1 MNSNAGGGVAVHRP
15 SGARCF
21 GGLEFPTLKGG
32 ATDPCASGALEADRP
47 MVAPQRFIHQV
58 DSRPARRSLAR
69 AVRAIAALMLLPFAA
84 HAQYVGKVDDKPATP
99 TLRAVGVLEWTGKA
113 GKPKF
118 CRLVPITIFDGNQ
131 LQDAGIYMARPAP
144 LALQSEVEY
153 QLKKNGRT
161 IGLFDVAS
169 AGQQQGNWV
178 GFGKWKAVPH
188 PKPAFAMTA
197 APIDDDEDDDKPVLH
212 RKHHDDKADGAKK
225 TQASAGPAPDP
236 NRPVL
241 HKPSE
246 QTSSDDKSAGTA
258 PIDPDRPVLKE
269 PKPQPKPDQNAPANG
284 DGYVTSVAAAPDPDR
299 PRLTPGHVNGVGTQV
314 LPTLKGLPPDM
325 EQTVAVSDA
334 VNRPDHPWTYTWA
347 NPGDKEKMKGQ
358 LEDIARK
365 ALGLDQPPPAPAPK
379 SRRASTHRK
388 QEPAP
393 QPLEPAPLED
403 EQFRVFELSY
413 GAGATLVL
421 TADTG
426 GPLAQEKFVT
436 LIAQP
441 DLYGNVLVLLKYVT
455 DGSHLDEKPRMR
467 IIDAVDALADNRGE
481 LLFDLRSV
489 SSRQFALYRVLRGS
503 AEKLFV
509 TSGGYFGPA
518 GEE

>member
-1 MNSNAGGGVAVHRP
+1 MNLRLHYSRAGGAL
-15 SGARCF
+15 SG
-21 GGLEFPTLKGG
+21 P
-32 ATDPCASGALEADRP
+32 ALITALIALLIFS
-47 MVAPQRFIHQV
+47 V
-58 DSRPARRSLAR
+58 SLQ
-69 AVRAIAALMLLPFAA
+69 
-84 HAQYVGKVDDKPATP
+84 AQYVGTVKDKTAPP
-99 TLRAVGVLEWTGKA
+99 TLRAVGVLEWTGQA

-118 CRLVPITIFDGNQ
+118 CRLVPITIFDGDK
-131 LQDAGIYMARPAP
+131 LQDAGVYMARPAP

-153 QLKKNGRT
+153 QLEKNGHT
-161 IGLFDVAS
+161 IGLFDVNS

-178 GFGKWKAVPH
+178 GFGNWKPVPH

-197 APIDDDEDDDKPVLH
+197 APIDDADDDDKPVLL
-212 RKHHDDKADGAKK
+212 RKHHQDQAPAANKNQTSA
-225 TQASAGPAPDP
+225 TQASAGPPPDP
-236 NRPVL
+236 DRPVL
-241 HKPSE
+241 HEPSK
-246 QTSSDDKSAGTA
+246 QSSGDDKSAGTA

-269 PKPQPKPDQNAPANG
+269 PKPQPKTDAQAPANG
-284 DGYVTSVAAAPDPDR
+284 DGYVTSIANAPDPNR
-299 PRLTPGHVNGVGTQV
+299 PRLTPGHVNGVGSAV
-314 LPTLKGLPPDM
+314 LPSLKGLPPSM
-325 EQTVAVSDA
+325 KQTVAVSDA

-347 NPGDKEKMKGQ
+347 NPADKDKLKAQ

-379 SRRASTHRK
+379 SRRVSAHK
-388 QEPAP
+388 KPEPPP

-403 EQFRVFELSY
+403 EKFRVFELSY

-426 GPLAQEKFVT
+426 GALAQEKFVT

-441 DLYGNVLVLLKYVT
+441 DLYGNLLVLLKYVT
-455 DGSHLDEKPRMR
+455 DGAHLDDNPRMLL
-467 IIDAVDALADNRGE
+467 IDAVDAMADNRGE
-481 LLFDLRSV
+481 LLFELRSV